1 MPGRLDPRAAARAT
15 PAGGPGPRDDGAVL
29 TVSELNALA
38 QEILEGSFPAV
49 WVEGEI
55 SNLRRYPSGHTYFT
69 LKDDAAQIAAVLFR
83 GSALSVPFRPEDGL
97 KVLAR
102 GRVSL
107 YAPRGTYQLIVETMQ
122 PAGLGALQ
130 LALEQLKARL
140 LAEGLFDAA
149 RKRPLPLLP
158 RRVGVVASLS
168 SAALRDILRV
178 LKRRVAGLSILIAP
192 ARVQG
197 EGAAAEIAQAIGDLN
212 RDGTVDVLI
221 VGRGGGSLEDLW
233 AFNEEIVVRAV
244 AASAIPVIS
253 AIGHEVDVTLTD
265 LAADLRAPTPS
276 AAAEMVA
283 RSRRELGERL
293 AGLRVRLQAAASLR
307 VARLRGALTGIGA
320 ERALELVRGRIR
332 TAILRSDE
340 LAWRLRSHLERR
352 VSRSA
357 HRLELLAERMTPK
370 RLLETL
376 HARRVATDSLG
387 RLLAAAINARLEA
400 WRGAVGSGGA
410 RLQALSPLAVLAR
423 GYAICRLAPDGPI
436 LKDATTV
443 AAGAAVRV
451 RLHRGSLGC
460 SVTEVDD
467 GDR

>member
-1 MPGRLDPRAAARAT
+1 MS
-15 PAGGPGPRDDGAVL
+15 PRDDGAVL

-83 GSALSVPFRPEDGL
+83 GNALSVPFRPKDGL
-97 KVLAR
+97 KVLVR
-102 GRVSL
+102 GRVSV

-130 LALEQLKARL
+130 LAFEQLKARL

-178 LKRRVAGLSILIAP
+178 LQRRFAGLSVLIAP

-197 EGAAAEIAQAIGDLN
+197 EGAAAEIARAIRDLN
-212 RDGTVDVLI
+212 RDAGVDVLI
-221 VGRGGGSLEDLW
+221 VARGGGSLEDLW
-233 AFNEEIVVRAV
+233 AFNEEVVVRAI
-244 AASAIPVIS
+244 AGSSIPVIS
-253 AIGHEVDVTLTD
+253 AVGHEVDVTLAD

-276 AAAEMVA
+276 AAAEMVVS
-283 RSRRELGERL
+283 SRQELGDRV
-293 AGLRVRLQAAASLR
+293 AGLRARLEAAASLR
-307 VARLRGALTGIGA
+307 VARLRHALVDLGA

-352 VSRSA
+352 VSRAA
-357 HRLELLAERMTPK
+357 HRLELLAERMTPR
-370 RLLETL
+370 RLLENL
-376 HARRVATDSLG
+376 GARRVATGSLG
-387 RLLAAAINARLEA
+387 RLLAAAMSVRLEG
-400 WRGAVGSGGA
+400 WRAAVASGGE
-410 RLQALSPLAVLAR
+410 RLLALSPLAVLAR

-443 AAGAAVRV
+443 PAGSAVRI

-460 SVTEVDD
+460 RVTEVDD